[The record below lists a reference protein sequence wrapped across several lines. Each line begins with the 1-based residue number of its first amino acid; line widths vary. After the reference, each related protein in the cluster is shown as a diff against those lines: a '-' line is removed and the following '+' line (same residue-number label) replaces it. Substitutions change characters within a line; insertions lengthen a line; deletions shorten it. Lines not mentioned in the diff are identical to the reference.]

1 VPVPPLFLIHQQ
13 TFGRDPY
20 TRTGKLFVGC
30 ASRVVSDS
38 HGAQLFRRK
47 KRPDR
52 GEKEE
57 RLRAISEMILLRKRF
72 AKLDIPEGLI
82 PQFASPP
89 HSPKDCIFAL
99 TTQSLSADFRTKM
112 IPCLFGGNPDCGS
125 WRVRSVD
132 GLGGGSGTQA
142 RRRYLCWKDLQ
153 SLNQDWSGKVEKCAT
168 ADSAIIARLTVVAK
182 RLTGAMTHRI
192 PSGSIQA

>member
-1 VPVPPLFLIHQQ
+1 V
-13 TFGRDPY
+13 
-20 TRTGKLFVGC
+20 

-47 KRPDR
+47 KRPDQ

-72 AKLDIPEGLI
+72 AKLDIPEALI
-82 PQFASPP
+82 PQFA
-89 HSPKDCIFAL
+89 SPKDCIFAL
-99 TTQSLSADFRTKM
+99 TTESLSADFRTK
-112 IPCLFGGNPDCGS
+112 ITPCLFGGNPDCGS
-125 WRVRSVD
+125 WWVRSVD

-153 SLNQDWSGKVEKCAT
+153 RLNQDWSGKVEKCAT
-168 ADSAIIARLTVVAK
+168 ADSATGIARLTVVAK
-182 RLTGAMTHRI
+182 RLTGATTHRI
-192 PSGSIQA
+192 PSRSIQA